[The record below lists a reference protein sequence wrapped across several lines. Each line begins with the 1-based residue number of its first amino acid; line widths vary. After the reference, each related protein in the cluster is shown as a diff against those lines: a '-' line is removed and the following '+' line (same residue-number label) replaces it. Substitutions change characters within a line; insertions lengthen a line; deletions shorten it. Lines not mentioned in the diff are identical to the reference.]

1 VAFGRVHVRVR
12 RPGRPAV
19 YGPWRTRLPLTHEPF
34 AKHHLE
40 LPHLLMHVKR
50 DALARGNVEPVDAGV
65 LRLIDDINR
74 PEGLPLDFQITPCGR
89 ALDCEGRNGKAP
101 KRAGLGESDKHRVD
115 LRAALVGRW
124 GCENIS
130 SKRVTR
136 GFEEAEATTTQEEH
150 ELRCGGSV
158 VDGRAQAFFD
168 GGCFGFEAHL
178 DVDSERLRSV
188 ALVRVH
194 ADDTV
199 DHQLLDAQDVHD
211 ARLSHF
217 ETSARV
223 RLLMS
228 QLESTSLND
237 IAEVAAFRP
246 VPRTGVIYVT
256 VEAQKRGFRPDAPGW
271 CNLGQG
277 QPDTGHLAG
286 APERV
291 TSIPVHTSDLDY
303 APVAGV
309 WELREAVAGLYNTL
323 FRRGMKS
330 QYSAENVCIAG
341 GGRVAVMRACAAI
354 APIHLGHFLPDYT
367 AYEELL
373 DVFRRFLPI
382 PILLDPKQGYE
393 FSRQQLEEEIL
404 GRGLSAILASNPCNP
419 TGKAVHGDTLASWV
433 ETARDLNCALLL
445 DEFYSHY
452 VWTEDRSIV
461 SAAEFVENVDKDPI
475 VLFDGLT
482 KNWRYPGF
490 RVSWIVGPKRV
501 VESTASAGS
510 FLDGGGVAPMQR
522 AAIDLVQ
529 EEPTLAETKAI
540 HDEFRKKRNFLVSAL
555 KAIGVRFD
563 LEPQGTFY
571 AWGDLS
577 GLPPSLR
584 NSDDF
589 FKAALERQVICVP
602 GHFFDVNPGKR
613 RTGRPSRF
621 LQHMRF
627 SFGPPMPILEQAVDR
642 LRAMVAGA
650 Q

>member
-1 VAFGRVHVRVR
+1 MSE
-12 RPGRPAV
+12 
-19 YGPWRTRLPLTHEPF
+19 LEP
-34 AKHHLE
+34 K
-40 LPHLLMHVKR
+40 P
-50 DALARGNVEPVDAGV
+50 
-65 LRLIDDINR
+65 
-74 PEGLPLDFQITPCGR
+74 
-89 ALDCEGRNGKAP
+89 
-101 KRAGLGESDKHRVD
+101 
-115 LRAALVGRW
+115 
-124 GCENIS
+124 
-130 SKRVTR
+130 
-136 GFEEAEATTTQEEH
+136 
-150 ELRCGGSV
+150 
-158 VDGRAQAFFD
+158 
-168 GGCFGFEAHL
+168 
-178 DVDSERLRSV
+178 
-188 ALVRVH
+188 
-194 ADDTV
+194 
-199 DHQLLDAQDVHD
+199 
-211 ARLSHF
+211 
-217 ETSARV
+217 
-223 RLLMS
+223 MS
-228 QLESTSLND
+228 G

-256 VEAQKRGFRPDAPGW
+256 VEAQKRGFSLDAPDW

-277 QPDTGHLAG
+277 QPDTGTILG
-286 APERV
+286 APDRV
-291 TSIPVHTSDLDY
+291 RQIEVRPADLDY
-303 APVAGV
+303 APVPGI
-309 WELREAVAGLYNTL
+309 WELREAVAGLYNQM

-382 PILLDPKQGYE
+382 PILLDPRQGYE
-393 FSRQQLEEEIL
+393 FTRSELEQEIL

-419 TGKAVHGDTLASWV
+419 TGKVVEGDALASWV

-452 VWTEDRSIV
+452 VWTGAESIV
-461 SAAEFVENVDKDPI
+461 SAAQYVEDVDEDP
-475 VLFDGLT
+475 VVVFDGLT

-501 VESTASAGS
+501 IESAASAGS

-529 EEPTLAETKAI
+529 QEPTLAETKAV
-540 HDEFRKKRNFLVSAL
+540 HGEFQKKRDFLVQGL
-555 KAIGVRFD
+555 KDIGVEFD

-577 GLPPSLR
+577 SLPPSIR

-589 FKAALERQVICVP
+589 FKAALERQVITVP

-621 LQHMRF
+621 VRHMRF
-627 SFGPPMPILEQAVDR
+627 SFGPPMPVLEQALER
-642 LRAMVAGA
+642 LRAMVADAG
-650 Q
+650 